1 MNHDQKFINLILD
14 CEYII
19 KQNIPYDFEDINRY
33 NILLNELRGLIET
46 VKKKRLN
53 NKLYYLSITQMIDKS
68 DPDEVIAAVLK
79 LNEFYC
85 KYYQKL

>member
-19 KQNIPYDFEDINRY
+19 KQ

-68 DPDEVIAAVLK
+68 DPDEVITAVLK

>member
-1 MNHDQKFINLILD
+1 KFINLILD